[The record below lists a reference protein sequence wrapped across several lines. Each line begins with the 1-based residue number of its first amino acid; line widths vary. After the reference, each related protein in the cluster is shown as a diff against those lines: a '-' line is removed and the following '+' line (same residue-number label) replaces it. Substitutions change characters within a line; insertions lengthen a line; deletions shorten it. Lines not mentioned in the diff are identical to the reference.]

1 MNIVKLKSNEA
12 IAFFA
17 PFMILLFLYLSNK
30 TSRDAFLERDISFA
44 SINEYKAIILLSI
57 CFLVVVFSIYLSNFL
72 LIIQDKSKKISS
84 SNRHVF
90 VFALIVLLP
99 ILIDRYFHTTIFESL
114 HKLFRVSYISPIF
127 ADLRTILVG
136 IGCDTVNSVGDP
148 ITCDKVSE
156 TIWNYPTILLQL
168 RILKLTESSTF
179 WIGLAFIF
187 IYILVILRVSN
198 QNLQNVF
205 LIILLFS
212 PPMLLVINRGNFDLL
227 ISSCLIMSGILLNKN
242 KKFSLELSYLLC
254 TIAAILKFY
263 AIVAVIILLL
273 SKVSRKNLIYFAL
286 SVSAFILISYSD
298 LLELSKYVGKDMSG
312 SLGLPVLLSHIN
324 GDKFAELNIL
334 SLGGLVFSIFCLY
347 YYNLIVKTIPT
358 SNIKIYQNY
367 VFILLSFTFTCTW
380 IFTSNYYYRLSLL
393 VLVIPYFFHKL
404 ATKMEMLIG
413 ICAFVS
419 LYLSQRSLGIFFN
432 ILVLP
437 LIIFNL
443 SVLKDFIVARY
454 LVNEKK

>member
-1 MNIVKLKSNEA
+1 MNIVKLKSNET

-17 PFMILLFLYLSNK
+17 PFIILLFFYLSNK

-44 SINEYKAIILLSI
+44 SINQYKAIILLSI
-57 CFLVVVFSIYLSNFL
+57 CFFVVVFSIYLSNFL
-72 LIIQDKSKKISS
+72 LIIQDKSKKIPS
-84 SNRHVF
+84 SNHHVF
-90 VFALIVLLP
+90 VFTLIVLLP
-99 ILIDRYFHTTIFESL
+99 ILIDRYFHTTIFEYL

-156 TIWNYPTILLQL
+156 TIWNYPTILLKL
-168 RILKLTESSTF
+168 RVFDLTESSTF
-179 WIGLAFIF
+179 WIGLTFIF
-187 IYILVILRVSN
+187 VYILTILRVSN

-227 ISSCLIMSGILLNKN
+227 ISSCLILSGILLNKN

-254 TIAAILKFY
+254 TVAAILKFY
-263 AIVAVIILLL
+263 AIVALFILLL
-273 SKVSRKNLIYFAL
+273 SKVSRKNLVYFAL
-286 SVSAFILISYSD
+286 SVSAFISISYND

-324 GDKFAELNIL
+324 GEKFAELNFL
-334 SLGGLVFSIFCLY
+334 SLGGLVFSIFCFY

-367 VFILLSFTFTCTW
+367 IFILLSFTFTCTW
-380 IFTSNYYYRLSLL
+380 ILTSNYYYRLSLL

-413 ICAFVS
+413 ICAFIS
-419 LYLSQRSLGIFFN
+419 FYLSQRSLGIFFN

-437 LIIFNL
+437 LIVFNL
-443 SVLKDFIVARY
+443 SVLKDLIVSRY
-454 LVNEKK
+454 AVNEKK